1 MRKSETLGSR
11 RESQGLVR
19 GMITDYVVFT
29 NLFENLV
36 KAALSSQ
43 KDALLQLQGA
53 QKPADESTGPTA
65 RKPDTPTG
73 MTAVDAGEA

>member
-1 MRKSETLGSR
+1 
-11 RESQGLVR
+11 
-19 GMITDYVVFT
+19 MITDYVVFT

-43 KDALLQLQGA
+43 KDALLHTQLQGA